1 MRIAI
6 LDLTGHPL
14 PMLGNLPRASEL
26 IIEWLFP
33 SLPEA
38 KFKCFDIEEKKQSLP
53 QINDFDG
60 LLISGSE
67 HGVYDATCWNR
78 PLRSLLIETK
88 AAIKPIFGIC
98 YGHQI
103 IADTFGGRVEKADIG
118 EIIGAKRFDFGSHRA
133 DAYVWHKD
141 QVSIIPPRARVIAS
155 ASYCPVGALNYDFP
169 AASVQFHPEHS
180 ENQLRKFF
188 QRGIDHFLK
197 EEQVVVAIES
207 FNKTNVAQGLMAKET
222 AAFYRKYC
230 RILI

>member
-14 PMLGNLPRASEL
+14 PMLENLPRASEL

-53 QINDFDG
+53 QITDFDG

-103 IADTFGGRVEKADIG
+103 
-118 EIIGAKRFDFGSHRA
+118 
-133 DAYVWHKD
+133 
-141 QVSIIPPRARVIAS
+141 
-155 ASYCPVGALNYDFP
+155 
-169 AASVQFHPEHS
+169 
-180 ENQLRKFF
+180 
-188 QRGIDHFLK
+188 
-197 EEQVVVAIES
+197 VA
-207 FNKTNVAQGLMAKET
+207 
-222 AAFYRKYC
+222 
-230 RILI
+230 